1 MCQTSRDTH
10 RILLGNTTLHKLLRQ
25 CVGIVAQ
32 SHRATS
38 VSGYS
43 NNIFIFTCQ
52 FQQRVSKLFS
62 TCNHTLIC
70 FYRRLRRLYR
80 FFCLG
85 TVYIICEICVICGY
99 YYSILLIRSSISL
112 TASLHCSSF
121 STPWCHLAMPSMK
134 LTPLPFVVLE
144 INRCGFLF
152 V

>member
-1 MCQTSRDTH
+1 MRQTCRDAYS
-10 RILLGNTTLHKLLRQ
+10 ILFGNAALHKLLRQ
-25 CVGIVAQ
+25 GVGIVAQ
-32 SHRATS
+32 RHRTTGIGGNGNDIL
-38 VSGYS
+38 V
-43 NNIFIFTCQ
+43 FTCQ
-52 FQQRVSKLFS
+52 FQQRVGKLFS

-80 FFCLG
+80 FFCMG

-134 LTPLPFVVLE
+134 LTPLPFVVFE